1 MSSQGACRASPRVM
15 YLAGIEHGTIDGIRF
30 TDCTFSGV
38 TETELVEHV
47 GSISFK
53 NVTINPAHR
62 KAGANSRTMDAA
74 AAANATPTPEKK

>member
-1 MSSQGACRASPRVM
+1 M

-74 AAANATPTPEKK
+74 AAAATATPTPEKK